1 MNNLLTEVTMKKIIL
16 TSLFALVA
24 STAGAEQDT
33 SSDSLSGFYVG
44 GGLSYNN
51 LDFGSVVSGASNKS
65 ATGFQLFA
73 GLPISTA
80 IQGIS
85 TYAELGLFQT
95 QEFDFG
101 PNSKDDVTGISGSVV
116 LEKDLSEIDPRLYA
130 LARLGLE
137 VGDDDG
143 VFMGIGA
150 GFRITPKV
158 EVRTE
163 FVNKDLISSYQ
174 VNALVRF

>member
-1 MNNLLTEVTMKKIIL
+1 MKKIIL
-16 TSLFALVA
+16 TSFLALVA
-24 STAGAEQDT
+24 STVVAEQENT
-33 SSDSLSGFYVG
+33 NDSLSGLYVG

-51 LDFGSVVSGASNKS
+51 LDIGSIVSGASNKS

-73 GLPISTA
+73 GLPLSNA
-80 IQGIS
+80 IQGIK

-95 QEFDFG
+95 QKFDFG

-116 LEKDLSEIDPRLYA
+116 LEKDLSEIDSRLYA
-130 LARLGLE
+130 LARLGIE

-143 VFMGIGA
+143 IFMGIGA
-150 GFRITPKV
+150 GFRLTPKV

-174 VNALVRF
+174 VNALIRF

>member
-1 MNNLLTEVTMKKIIL
+1 MKKIVL
-16 TSLFALVA
+16 TSFLALVA
-24 STAGAEQDT
+24 STAIAEQDT
-33 SSDSLSGFYVG
+33 SNDSLSGLYVG

-51 LDFGSVVSGASNKS
+51 LDIGSIVSGASNKS

-73 GLPISTA
+73 GLPLNNA
-80 IQGIS
+80 IQGIN

-95 QEFDFG
+95 QKFDFG
-101 PNSKDDVTGISGSVV
+101 PGSKDDVTGISGSVV
-116 LEKDLSEIDPRLYA
+116 LEKDLSEIDSRLYA

-143 VFMGIGA
+143 IFMGIGA
-150 GFRITPKV
+150 GFRLTPKV
-158 EVRTE
+158 EVRAE

-174 VNALVRF
+174 MNALIRF